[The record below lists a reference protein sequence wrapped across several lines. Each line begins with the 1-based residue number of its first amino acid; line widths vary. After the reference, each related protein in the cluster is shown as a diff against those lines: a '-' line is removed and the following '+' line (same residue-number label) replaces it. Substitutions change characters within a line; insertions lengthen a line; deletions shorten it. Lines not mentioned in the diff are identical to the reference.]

1 MTYCLAIK
9 INDGLVFASDSRTNA
24 GLDNIS
30 TYTKMFTFNVG
41 DRAFVI
47 LTSGN
52 LSTTQAVY
60 HRIEKDMES
69 KDTVRSL
76 NTCADI
82 EEVAT
87 YIGEL
92 NVEYQS
98 KAQENLSQGS
108 TLLGSYFIVGGQI
121 KGQDPNLLL
130 VYPEGNFIYM
140 SDNQPYLQIGEI
152 KYGKPI
158 LDRMIYQNISLGD
171 AARVALLSLDS
182 TMRSDLTVGPPID
195 LVVFKRDE
203 INLDFQEQL
212 KLDSPFFKELSDKVF
227 AMEISMQNPMA
238 MVIKNKNFPKIQNG
252 STHKAS
258 LVLEYLNIDHDKT
271 DGEYMISESTDN
283 IVKLK
288 LRKIK
293 SDLQSHIMPSLVGM
307 NLSDVIYL
315 LENHGLKVKF
325 NGYGSVVNQSIKKGE
340 SFQEGSIVKIKLS

>member
-52 LSTTQAVY
+52 LSTSQAVY

-69 KDTVRSL
+69 KDALKSL
-76 NTCADI
+76 AS
-82 EEVAT
+82 

-98 KAQENLSQGS
+98 KAQENLNQGS
-108 TLLGSYFIVGGQI
+108 ALLGSYFIVGGQI

-140 SDNQPYLQIGEI
+140 SDDQPYLQIGEI

-182 TMRSDLTVGPPID
+182 TMRSDLTVGPPIH
-195 LVVFKRDE
+195 LVVFKKDE
-203 INLDFQEQL
+203 INLNFQEQL
-212 KLDSPFFKELSDKVF
+212 KLDSPFFKELSDIWAEQIDKGVR
-227 AMEISMQNPMA
+227 
-238 MVIKNKNFPKIQNG
+238 KLPKF
-252 STHKAS
+252 HW
-258 LVLEYLNIDHDKT
+258 E
-271 DGEYMISESTDN
+271 
-283 IVKLK
+283 
-288 LRKIK
+288 K
-293 SDLQSHIMPSLVGM
+293 SD
-307 NLSDVIYL
+307 
-315 LENHGLKVKF
+315 
-325 NGYGSVVNQSIKKGE
+325 
-340 SFQEGSIVKIKLS
+340 

>member
-30 TYTKMFTFNVG
+30 TYSKMFTFNVG

-52 LSTTQAVY
+52 LSTSQAVY
-60 HRIEKDMES
+60 HRIEKDLDS
-69 KDTVRSL
+69 KNAVRSL

-98 KAQENLSQGS
+98 KTQENLNQGS
-108 TLLGSYFIVGGQI
+108 AMLGSYFIVGGQI

-158 LDRMIYQNISLGD
+158 LDRMLYQNISLGD

-195 LVVFKRDE
+195 LVVFKKDE

-212 KLDSPFFKELSDKVF
+212 KLDSPFFKELSDIWAEQIDKGVR
-227 AMEISMQNPMA
+227 
-238 MVIKNKNFPKIQNG
+238 KLPKF
-252 STHKAS
+252 HW
-258 LVLEYLNIDHDKT
+258 E
-271 DGEYMISESTDN
+271 
-283 IVKLK
+283 
-288 LRKIK
+288 
-293 SDLQSHIMPSLVGM
+293 
-307 NLSDVIYL
+307 
-315 LENHGLKVKF
+315 KF
-325 NGYGSVVNQSIKKGE
+325 D
-340 SFQEGSIVKIKLS
+340 

>member
-52 LSTTQAVY
+52 LSTSQAVY

-69 KDTVRSL
+69 KDALKSL
-76 NTCADI
+76 NTCEDI
-82 EEVAT
+82 EEVAS

-98 KAQENLSQGS
+98 KAQENLNQGS
-108 TLLGSYFIVGGQI
+108 PLLGSYFIVGGQI

-140 SDNQPYLQIGEI
+140 SDDQPYLQIGEI

-171 AARVALLSLDS
+171 AARVARLSLD
-182 TMRSDLTVGPPID
+182 
-195 LVVFKRDE
+195 
-203 INLDFQEQL
+203 
-212 KLDSPFFKELSDKVF
+212 
-227 AMEISMQNPMA
+227 
-238 MVIKNKNFPKIQNG
+238 
-252 STHKAS
+252 
-258 LVLEYLNIDHDKT
+258 
-271 DGEYMISESTDN
+271 
-283 IVKLK
+283 
-288 LRKIK
+288 
-293 SDLQSHIMPSLVGM
+293 
-307 NLSDVIYL
+307 
-315 LENHGLKVKF
+315 
-325 NGYGSVVNQSIKKGE
+325 
-340 SFQEGSIVKIKLS
+340 